1 MVKEKLP
8 MLPMSPGLSPS
19 SSLTHN
25 PKHTPYPHTVPYPQ
39 TKEHNN
45 TTHLSTST
53 HKPYTNQTFAKPTYF
68 SKWSRQFVQTAIDN
82 FQVVSLYVENFPPSW
97 TPTEVHWIFSKY
109 GEVVD
114 VYIPMKGT
122 RSGHHFGFV
131 RYRRGGDIHRLL
143 VDANRIQ
150 VENGTLRVN
159 VSRERHND
167 KLFVGTMKD
176 IHAPQQQKTNPNV
189 QKTFAAAVGGSSGHT
204 PVTTPFIRPMPGPRS
219 YLLVQKQ
226 FEEHGLL
233 DIQRGH
239 HATSRI
245 CWVKIRGVPPQA
257 WSNDFFRLV
266 AVFIGRLVEVAPV
279 TEQRRRLDFANLL
292 IQTTLPPLIDKTLD
306 VTVEGKGTT
315 VQGDVGGG
323 TAVSS
328 SKGLHQKAISA
339 KSGAVEPISGLTG
352 GNYDPFGLMAIIE
365 RLPSGKSK
373 SGAVNSVVSL
383 SNLGPDKQTDNF
395 LGRHTVSLQAT
406 KSVGDYGISTP
417 GNPDLPIPSKL
428 SPSDILPNTSAGVD
442 QGQSLQSQPIRV
454 SNSFAA
460 LASYVDPEELG
471 HQTPQQAQSSRP
483 VNATTPSYKGPF
495 APSYKGPFSSAGVPQ
510 TPSTAS
516 NTATPS
522 AQGVNQML
530 ERCLALAMRAR
541 SINKRRV
548 VKVVVSRGSTHSSK
562 AWSDFS
568 TG

>member
-25 PKHTPYPHTVPYPQ
+25 PKHTSYPHTVPYPQ

-114 VYIPMKGT
+114 VYIPVKGT

-204 PVTTPFIRPMPGPRS
+204 PVTTPFIPPMPGPRS

-257 WSNDFFRLV
+257 WSNDFFQLV

-306 VTVEGKGTT
+306 VTVERKGTT

-323 TAVSS
+323 TAVLS

-339 KSGAVEPISGLTG
+339 KSGAVEPIPGLTG

-373 SGAVNSVVSL
+373 SGA
-383 SNLGPDKQTDNF
+383 
-395 LGRHTVSLQAT
+395 
-406 KSVGDYGISTP
+406 GISTP

-483 VNATTPSYKGPF
+483 VNATPPSYKGPF
-495 APSYKGPFSSAGVPQ
+495 APSYKGPFSSAGVSQ

-516 NTATPS
+516 STATPS